1 MRVSSYYAVFQT
13 ALKGNTVMADIT
25 DLQKILG
32 VTFRDTSLLEKSLVH
47 RSYLNENQGIA
58 TDSNERLEF
67 LGDAVLGLVVAGKL
81 YRDYPNFNEGEMTR
95 FRSTLV
101 RRETL
106 ARVAE
111 SINLG
116 DYLFLGKG
124 EALSGGRRKAANLAC
139 VLEAVIAA
147 VYIDRGYRVT
157 EKLILKLLEEELAK
171 AMSIP
176 ATTDYKSRL
185 QELIQS
191 KEQRAPVYHLIG
203 STGPD
208 HIKTFNV
215 EVLLGD
221 TVLGSGSG
229 KSKKEAET
237 EAARKALD
245 KLL

>member
-1 MRVSSYYAVFQT
+1 LAELS
-13 ALKGNTVMADIT
+13 
-25 DLQKILG
+25 DLQKILR
-32 VTFRDTSLLEKSLVH
+32 VTFEDISLLEKSLVH
-47 RSYLNENQGIA
+47 RSYLNENQGTA
-58 TDSNERLEF
+58 ADSNERLEF
-67 LGDAVLGLVVAGKL
+67 LGDAVLGLVAAEKL
-81 YRDYPNFNEGEMTR
+81 YRDHPDFDEGEMTR
-95 FRSTLV
+95 LRSTLV

-124 EALSGGRRKAANLAC
+124 EALSGGKHKPANLAC

-147 VYIDRGYRVT
+147 VYLDRGFKVT
-157 EKLILKLLEEELAK
+157 EKLILRLLKEEMEK
-171 AMSIP
+171 AVRIP
-176 ATTDYKSRL
+176 AVTDYKSRL

-191 KEQRAPVYHLIG
+191 KAQQAPVYHLTG
-203 STGPD
+203 SKGPD

-215 EVLLGD
+215 EVRLGD
-221 TVLGSGSG
+221 TILGSGSG

-237 EAARKALD
+237 EAAREALN